1 MPFNLSGALVPFHL
15 LIKPR
20 LVQPFLVV
28 KDIRHL
34 DFQAFFNAGYR
45 AAVFDKDN
53 CLTLPHVDT
62 LVPELKESWTEC
74 KTVFGKENVLIVS
87 NSAGA
92 VSDAG
97 DIKAESVS
105 HSLEAPILRHGTLKP
120 SYRCIS
126 SIRAYFSS
134 LPQPVTDGE
143 LLVIGDRIFTD
154 VVLANRM
161 QSRTRSTEHTSEK
174 INGVGHP
181 QGPLPILV
189 ENLWKRDSTVPRFLE
204 KAALKLVN
212 RWAPVS
218 KTDDQETLLKSFVRS
233 NVSSN

>member
-1 MPFNLSGALVPFHL
+1 MLV
-15 LIKPR
+15 
-20 LVQPFLVV
+20 
-28 KDIRHL
+28 
-34 DFQAFFNAGYR
+34 
-45 AAVFDKDN
+45 
-53 CLTLPHVDT
+53 
-62 LVPELKESWTEC
+62 
-74 KTVFGKENVLIVS
+74 VS

-92 VSDAG
+92 VSDSGHIKVAFLLFTFFDG
-97 DIKAESVS
+97 NSIFFKAESVS
-105 HSLEAPILRHGTLKP
+105 HSLGVPVLRHGTLKP

-126 SIRAYFSS
+126 SIRSYFSS
-134 LPQPVTDGE
+134 LPKPVTDDE

-161 QSRTRSTEHTSEK
+161 QSRSRITDQSSEK
-174 INGVGHP
+174 TVGTGRP

-204 KAALKLVN
+204 KAALRLVN

-218 KTDDQETLLKSFVRS
+218 RASDQETLLKSFVRS